1 MQYLQYNPRIH
12 DSVTL
17 SSSFSTVFPIFFLK
31 MSKFGISN
39 ENMLR
44 AAPKPLAPAP
54 APVASRRRILG
65 DITNSHVDEDNR
77 DASRKPAAYD
87 ADTRMQLDVPATETR
102 IYMQRPPDDI
112 DANARDLENPQMAAS
127 YANDIY
133 ENFFSLERE
142 FRVNH
147 NYMSRQE
154 AINEKMR
161 CILVDWLV
169 RLVDG
174 WSLTRSMV

>member
-1 MQYLQYNPRIH
+1 
-12 DSVTL
+12 
-17 SSSFSTVFPIFFLK
+17 

-54 APVASRRRILG
+54 APVTSRRRILG
-65 DITNSHVDEDNR
+65 DITNSHVDDDNR

-87 ADTRMQLDVPATETR
+87 ADSRMQLDVPATETR

-133 ENFFSLERE
+133 ENFFNLERE

-169 RLVDG
+169 SSGAG
-174 WSLTRSMV
+174 WSSMTSIVSFLNSVYRWRFT